1 MRTLALLFVL
11 ALPPLAACGAA
22 YAKASSADI
31 GKPVCTHF
39 DDAAKSADAS
49 AKTDPGTASAANATN
64 GTATSPMAAAPAQ
77 ATIKSGGSSGALHQ
91 HSSPRW
97 QAFLPGMFR

>member
-1 MRTLALLFVL
+1 MRTFVLLFVL
-11 ALPPLAACGAA
+11 ALPPLVACGTA
-22 YAKASSADI
+22 YAKASSTDI
-31 GKPVCTHF
+31 GKPVCTHY

-49 AKTDPGTASAANATN
+49 AKSDPGTASAATN

-77 ATIKSGGSSGALHQ
+77 PVVKGGGSSSAMHQ